1 MFSNSGIA
9 PLVALRGGCL
19 GLAPLLC
26 IASLQAE
33 PLQKTFADWQITC
46 NNLKTCQLRSFPA
59 TNGLVMQLT
68 RAAGEDDRP
77 QLNIDYGN
85 RDSGERPGGT
95 LQDNLLLDGKRLKPD
110 LKHWQVTAHHWST
123 ADAIA
128 IEEFLQQVRDADNLQ
143 LLYRPPA
150 TISLHGLKA
159 ALLLMDEVQGRVKSR
174 SAWIATGDGADGRSA
189 VAPAAPQIL
198 PAPRLPRALSGR
210 EGRQLLDYAN
220 WHLDND
226 LCSLDPL
233 RRESQL
239 APLSDD
245 KALLLVSCEM
255 GAYNMIYL
263 AFEVS
268 RQPPF
273 SARPLTLTLPFV
285 PSGAAGRQLE
295 LVNAAFDAAR
305 GELQT
310 FSKTRGQGDCGVA
323 TRWQYDGHQFR
334 LAEYAQQSL
343 CDGWNGSERWP
354 RLWVTQRVGAPA
366 AGTVELLAQGQSQ

>member
-1 MFSNSGIA
+1 MFSTSGIA
-9 PLVALRGGCL
+9 QLVALRGVWL
-19 GLAPLLC
+19 GLAPLFC

-33 PLQKTFADWQITC
+33 PLQKIFADWQITC
-46 NNLKTCQLRSFPA
+46 NNLNTCEVRSFPA
-59 TNGLVMQLT
+59 SNGLVMQLT
-68 RAAGEDDRP
+68 RDAGEDDRP
-77 QLNIDYGN
+77 RLSIDYGN

-110 LKHWQVTAHHWST
+110 LKNWQVTAHHWST

-143 LLYRPPA
+143 LLYRPQA
-150 TISLHGLKA
+150 AISLHGLKA
-159 ALLLMDEVQGRVKSR
+159 ALLLMDEVQGRVKSG
-174 SAWIATGDGADGRSA
+174 SAWVASGAGDVSDLPPPPD
-189 VAPAAPQIL
+189 VPQISS
-198 PAPRLPRALSGR
+198 APRPPRALSGR
-210 EGRQLLDYAN
+210 ESRQLLDYAS

-233 RRESQL
+233 RRESQV
-239 APLSDD
+239 APLSDN

-255 GAYNMIYL
+255 GAYNLIYL
-263 AFEVS
+263 AFEVN

-273 SARPLTLTLPFV
+273 IARLLTLTLPFV
-285 PSGAAGRQLE
+285 PSGASGRQLE
-295 LVNAAFDAAR
+295 LVNAEFDAAR

-310 FSKTRGQGDCGVA
+310 FSKTRGLGDCGVA

-354 RLWVTQRVGAPA
+354 TLWVTQRAEAAA
-366 AGTVELLAQGQSQ
+366 AGTVEMLAQGQ